1 VITAAPTVTPS
12 PRSGFSRGTLVLAL
26 VVVAL
31 AAVTVALVSGWL
43 RPLGLGS
50 PAQVPAPMPVQAP
63 PAYRSGGS
71 VYDQQVPGV
80 VGWSDTFG
88 PGSVLYEEQVP
99 SAARPEASA
108 EQPRWYASFPVDG
121 SNG

>member
-1 VITAAPTVTPS
+1 MITAAPTVTPS
-12 PRSGFSRGTLVLAL
+12 TRTGFSRGTLVLAL

-43 RPLGLGS
+43 RPLGVGS
-50 PAQVPAPMPVQAP
+50 PEQVPAPMPVQAP
-63 PAYRSGGS
+63 AFQPGGS
-71 VYDQQVPGV
+71 VYDQQVPG

-99 SAARPEASA
+99 SAARPDASA
-108 EQPRWYASFPVDG
+108 EQPRRYASFPVDG

>member
-1 VITAAPTVTPS
+1 MITAAPTVTPS

-43 RPLGLGS
+43 RPLGVGS
-50 PAQVPAPMPVQAP
+50 PEQVPAPMPVQAP

-80 VGWSDTFG
+80 GWSDTFG

-99 SAARPEASA
+99 SAARPGASA
-108 EQPRWYASFPVDG
+108 EQPRSYASFPVEV
-121 SNG
+121 SND